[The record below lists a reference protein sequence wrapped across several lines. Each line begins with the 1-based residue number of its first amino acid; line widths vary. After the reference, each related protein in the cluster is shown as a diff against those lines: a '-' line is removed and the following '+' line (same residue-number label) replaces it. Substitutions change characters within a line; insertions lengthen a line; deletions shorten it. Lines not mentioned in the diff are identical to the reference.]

1 MELKRGSTMLIKNPS
16 LLDDK
21 VTSGKLSEQ
30 IMITE
35 KEENTDTL
43 ISHGAIG
50 APMVN
55 TMSKF

>member
-21 VTSGKLSEQ
+21 VISERLNEC

-35 KEENTDTL
+35 KEENIDCQF
-43 ISHGAIG
+43 SHKVIG
-50 APMVN
+50 APLVN
-55 TMSKF
+55 KMSKF

>member
-1 MELKRGSTMLIKNPS
+1 MELKRGSTTLIKNPS

-21 VTSGKLSEQ
+21 IEERRLADQ

-43 ISHGAIG
+43 ISHGTIG

-55 TMSKF
+55 KMSKF